1 MARKVATA
9 HLHVMGGDGSSVT
22 LRPGM
27 VIPAEIA
34 DLVTNPDAFVLE
46 AIAEPSSAPTPAP
59 AVDVSEYDVDDFQ
72 SLRDA
77 AKARD
82 LSAAGNK
89 AALLER
95 IQAFDAELTK

>member
-1 MARKVATA
+1 MASKVATA
-9 HLHVMGGDGSSVT
+9 HLHVMGGDGSSVA

-46 AIAEPSSAPTPAP
+46 ALSEPSSEPTPAP
-59 AVDVSEYDVDDFQ
+59 AADAEYDVDDFQ

-95 IQAFDAELTK
+95 IQAHDAEHQK